1 MSLSKIQ
8 QLEKYTIKHPQEVL
22 LITVVIEE
30 EKDKVMIFKG
40 FSSSL
45 MGPTEFNAEIPL
57 ISETA
62 EIISID
68 RLQSP
73 YNPKEPK
80 YIEKRINLGKNGK
93 LILS

>member
-8 QLEKYTIKHPQEVL
+8 QLEQYTIKHPQEVL
-22 LITVVIEE
+22 LITVSISEQE
-30 EKDKVMIFKG
+30 DQLMIFKG

-45 MGPTEFNAEIPL
+45 MGPTEFNPDVSMLPEA
-57 ISETA
+57 A
-62 EIISID
+62 NIISID

-80 YIEKRINLGKNGK
+80 YIEKGLTWEQMENLF
-93 LILS
+93 